1 MSQNCGS
8 EPERKEIYVSEVR
21 HTSVAMETLSST
33 EAQKDVLVL
42 IFVSLTRH

>member
-8 EPERKEIYVSEVR
+8 EPERKEIYISEVR

-33 EAQKDVLVL
+33 ESQKRCSCAY
-42 IFVSLTRH
+42 ICIIN